1 MSEASWENG
10 VRSLRKNEMDS
21 LRKLLGDVFF
31 AELPD
36 IQPHAINAENANNL
50 LVVVEDGEVVS
61 HIATIKR
68 HVSVLGCSLKIAS
81 LGGVATYKSHRGK
94 GHASVLLEKT
104 MAVCRDE
111 DVDYIMVSGYRNM
124 YHRYGC
130 RYVGKDWEFR
140 LGQEQ
145 TSDFDD
151 SVFTISHA
159 TKEDIDTLG
168 TIYRREPVRWMRP
181 PSDISFGIDGWV
193 CNRPAKTY
201 LIKQRDR
208 LVAFA
213 VMQQVR
219 DGDGQVSYKLLDYAG
234 ERLAIIGVLGKF
246 VQEQDLKEIS
256 IHVMGYD
263 TVLKDLLE
271 LRGLTGIQSALPG
284 TTMVIHFEQLLKK
297 MRPYFIERVGENV
310 VSGLTFKEV
319 GDEYHVYY
327 GGDRVIAE
335 GRGAAGQL
343 IFGTWEGT
351 EEAMLDAGGRA
362 GEVLRACLPIPGVWY
377 GVNYV

>member
-1 MSEASWENG
+1 M
-10 VRSLRKNEMDS
+10 
-21 LRKLLGDVFF
+21 
-31 AELPD
+31 
-36 IQPHAINAENANNL
+36 
-50 LVVVEDGEVVS
+50 
-61 HIATIKR
+61 
-68 HVSVLGCSLKIAS
+68 
-81 LGGVATYKSHRGK
+81 
-94 GHASVLLEKT
+94 
-104 MAVCRDE
+104 
-111 DVDYIMVSGYRNM
+111 
-124 YHRYGC
+124 
-130 RYVGKDWEFR
+130 
-140 LGQEQ
+140 
-145 TSDFDD
+145 
-151 SVFTISHA
+151 
-159 TKEDIDTLG
+159 
-168 TIYRREPVRWMRP
+168 
-181 PSDISFGIDGWV
+181 
-193 CNRPAKTY
+193 
-201 LIKQRDR
+201 
-208 LVAFA
+208 
-213 VMQQVR
+213 
-219 DGDGQVSYKLLDYAG
+219 SYKLLDYAG